1 MAGDRKIG
9 NAAGSS
15 DRTELKFAGISID
28 EQEKN
33 LNVIASGEQP
43 IDWEKVA
50 EIGREKGFIVVRLY
64 DGGKNKNPN
73 PEQKG
78 NDAK

>member
-33 LNVIASGEQP
+33 LNVIASGEKP
-43 IDWEKVA
+43 IDWKRVE
-50 EIGREKGFIVVRLY
+50 EIGKEKGFILVRLY
-64 DGGKNKNPN
+64 NGGKNPN
-73 PEQKG
+73 LEQKG